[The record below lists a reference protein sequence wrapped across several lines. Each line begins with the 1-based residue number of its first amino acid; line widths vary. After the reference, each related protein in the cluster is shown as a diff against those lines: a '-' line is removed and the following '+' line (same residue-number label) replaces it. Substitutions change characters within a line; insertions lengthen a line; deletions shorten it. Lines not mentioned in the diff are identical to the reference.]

1 MPPITD
7 PTAIPASASTLREL
21 INELVEIAPG
31 SVDKTAIE
39 VEALLT
45 EVTSRC
51 VDEAVIEVKV
61 LCIAVVVVEDSSTD
75 E

>member
-61 LCIAVVVVEDSSTD
+61 LCIAVVVVEDSLTD

>member
-7 PTAIPASASTLREL
+7 PTAIPASAHMLREL

-31 SVDKTAIE
+31 SVDKAAIE
-39 VEALLT
+39 VEVLLT

-51 VDEAVIEVKV
+51 VDETVIEYQTHFGTCLNPNVGD
-61 LCIAVVVVEDSSTD
+61 I
-75 E
+75 

>member
-61 LCIAVVVVEDSSTD
+61 LCIAAVVVEDSSTD